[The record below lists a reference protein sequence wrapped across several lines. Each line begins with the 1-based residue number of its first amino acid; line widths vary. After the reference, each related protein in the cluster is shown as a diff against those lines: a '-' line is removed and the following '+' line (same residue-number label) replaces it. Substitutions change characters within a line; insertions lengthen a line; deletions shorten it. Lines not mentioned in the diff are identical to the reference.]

1 MNAIN
6 AYLDEVC
13 HEISYRKIHP
23 TIRQELAC
31 HIQDLREAYEA
42 AGEKPEDALAH
53 AIQEM
58 GPAREVG
65 QRLHQA
71 HRPHTEWT
79 ILALVMLLI
88 GAGVFI
94 LSQYNLLAGTFGI
107 HHINDVARQV
117 VAIVIGLGLAVCL
130 FFFDYHLLS
139 RFALPLFLVATAITL
154 LTLFCGPTVQGSNQ
168 WLRFPFFAIHIP
180 SVCLLLFLSALAGLA
195 TKWLDGSHQAF
206 FRLAGFA
213 LVAIILLAYLSLS
226 SALFLTIVTCA
237 IFWLALRQNH
247 YGPNQK
253 LHRRIFLGAVGLLL
267 LLTILFL
274 GASSV
279 YHMQRLTAF
288 LDPFADPNGAGYVGV
303 QIHNLLQQAPLWG
316 SVAPEELITVTG
328 NKAASFL
335 LPNSNTEL
343 IFTFIIAHFG
353 WLVAAALALII
364 GFLLSR
370 LICASLR
377 LHEPLAR
384 CLAGS
389 ICVLFCAQ
397 FLCGL
402 LMNLGLLPFTSITL
416 PFLSYGGSAMVINL
430 AFFGLFLG
438 VYRRKDLVAVST
450 K

>member
-31 HIQDLREAYEA
+31 HIQDLLEAYEA

-130 FFFDYHLLS
+130 FFFDYHSLS

-154 LTLFCGPTVQGSNQ
+154 SL
-168 WLRFPFFAIHIP
+168 IHI
-180 SVCLLLFLSALAGLA
+180 
-195 TKWLDGSHQAF
+195 
-206 FRLAGFA
+206 
-213 LVAIILLAYLSLS
+213 
-226 SALFLTIVTCA
+226 
-237 IFWLALRQNH
+237 
-247 YGPNQK
+247 
-253 LHRRIFLGAVGLLL
+253 
-267 LLTILFL
+267 
-274 GASSV
+274 
-279 YHMQRLTAF
+279 
-288 LDPFADPNGAGYVGV
+288 
-303 QIHNLLQQAPLWG
+303 
-316 SVAPEELITVTG
+316 
-328 NKAASFL
+328 
-335 LPNSNTEL
+335 
-343 IFTFIIAHFG
+343 
-353 WLVAAALALII
+353 
-364 GFLLSR
+364 
-370 LICASLR
+370 
-377 LHEPLAR
+377 
-384 CLAGS
+384 
-389 ICVLFCAQ
+389 
-397 FLCGL
+397 
-402 LMNLGLLPFTSITL
+402 
-416 PFLSYGGSAMVINL
+416 
-430 AFFGLFLG
+430 
-438 VYRRKDLVAVST
+438 
-450 K
+450 